1 MALKAVCSTEQF
13 KAQWFLQTPPRAQ
26 AVLLGRAVAQCSPM
40 DTTNQVLPLQP
51 ARSFPSPAP
60 SSITLYSLGPS
71 RQAGGSPAPAHTCR
85 PDDPTVSN
93 WKFLLLP
100 FFKHTHAYFTGT
112 VSEFPFLTFPCD
124 HENIFVRRY
133 RSFWKQTDGFQWN
146 NSPENKPPVLQ
157 RTRAGLCN
165 NSHISAYEDTQM
177 QLSYQQ
183 QPQSS
188 ANTSAATF
196 RRPRGTQQA
205 VTCVTS
211 QPGQVG
217 IISLRWKIYIWIM
230 SDRNCT
236 KLSK

>member
-1 MALKAVCSTEQF
+1 MT
-13 KAQWFLQTPPRAQ
+13 
-26 AVLLGRAVAQCSPM
+26 
-40 DTTNQVLPLQP
+40 LPS
-51 ARSFPSPAP
+51 ATGNS
-60 SSITLYSLGPS
+60 
-71 RQAGGSPAPAHTCR
+71 
-85 PDDPTVSN
+85 
-93 WKFLLLP
+93 

-217 IISLRWKIYIWIM
+217 IISLRWKIYI
-230 SDRNCT
+230 
-236 KLSK
+236 